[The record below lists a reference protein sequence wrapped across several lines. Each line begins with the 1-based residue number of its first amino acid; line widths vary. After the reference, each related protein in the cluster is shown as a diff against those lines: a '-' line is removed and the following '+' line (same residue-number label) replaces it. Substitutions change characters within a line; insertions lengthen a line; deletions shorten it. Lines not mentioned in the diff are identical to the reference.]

1 MKINY
6 HAETDSLH
14 IDFGTLTAVDSEEIR
29 DGVVVDFDEN
39 GNITGVDIQHASE
52 KLDLGTFELSSF
64 PIKTTKL

>member
-1 MKINY
+1 
-6 HAETDSLH
+6 
-14 IDFGTLTAVDSEEIR
+14 LTAVDSEEIR

-64 PIKTTKL
+64 PIKTTKLSA